1 MFAKLNAN
9 QATRVGARQ
18 RRKDEELDDKD
29 PTQNAE
35 AFWRAFT
42 PQLDRT
48 CVTTLPAPMPV
59 FIAAYLSHG
68 TIVAAVFVAHKAH
81 GGDF

>member
-9 QATRVGARQ
+9 QASRVDARQ

-35 AFWRAFT
+35 AFWRVFT
-42 PQLDRT
+42 PQLDR
-48 CVTTLPAPMPV
+48 
-59 FIAAYLSHG
+59 
-68 TIVAAVFVAHKAH
+68 
-81 GGDF
+81 